1 MAKVTVHA
9 ADAAEAKPAAD
20 PGTVR
25 VEGPSGRI
33 YQVKRL
39 SPFDRMLVFEAIG
52 PEASQNI
59 PFLTYAL
66 VAFSVKSID
75 EDNALPRAS
84 KNQIMAIVKRIGD
97 DWDAVNEGLRSLNPV
112 EDDAERDAIKN

>member
-9 ADAAEAKPAAD
+9 ADAAEAKPAAE
-20 PGTVR
+20 PGTAR
-25 VEGPSGRI
+25 VVGPSGRV
-33 YQVKRL
+33 YKVKRL

-75 EDNALPRAS
+75 EDDSLPRSS
-84 KNQIMAIVKRIGD
+84 KNQIMAIVRRIGD
-97 DWDAVNEGLRSLNPV
+97 DWDSINEGLRSLNPA
-112 EDDAERDAIKN
+112 EDEDERAAIKN

>member
-9 ADAAEAKPAAD
+9 ADAAEVKSTE
-20 PGTVR
+20 PGTAR
-25 VEGPSGRI
+25 VVGPSGRT
-33 YQVKRL
+33 YKVKRL
-39 SPFDRMLVFEAIG
+39 TPFDRMLVFEAIG
-52 PEASQNI
+52 SEASQNI

-75 EDNALPRAS
+75 EDESLPRAS

-97 DWDAVNEGLRSLNPV
+97 DWDAVNDGLRSLNPV
-112 EDDAERDAIKN
+112 DDEDERAAIKN